1 MPARSVLVLAILLG
15 FGRVAAADSVDW
27 NQYVEKPGTTYT
39 AVGKQAPAAKPTAD
53 AAAKKTVAAKAKPTK
68 KKAPIKARRKH

>member
-53 AAAKKTVAAKAKPTK
+53 APAKKQVAAKPKAKAKTK
-68 KKAPIKARRKH
+68 ATKARRKH